1 MPDKQQLTQQLL
13 NQLPADDR
21 LGVELALK
29 SWWQDPRDDGGLRL
43 SISGYDVFK
52 FLSIEQYEFEFDFT
66 IVLSP
71 SLLMI
76 LNRKL
81 DCPYYL
87 KGGKNARLILFG
99 SQAAMMYAMYGDM
112 EKFLRYLE
120 RT

>member
-1 MPDKQQLTQQLL
+1 MPDKLNLTQQLL

-21 LGVELALK
+21 PSFEWALK
-29 SWWQDPRDDGGLRL
+29 SWWQDLRDDGGLRL

-52 FLSIEQYEFEFDFT
+52 FLSIEQYEFDFT
-66 IVLSP
+66 KVLSP
-71 SLLMI
+71 SLLMT

-87 KGGKNARLILFG
+87 KAGKTPKLIIFG
-99 SQAAMMYAMYGDM
+99 SQQAIMYAMYGDL

>member
-1 MPDKQQLTQQLL
+1 MPSKQQLTQQLL

-21 LGVELALK
+21 PSFEWALK
-29 SWWQDPRDDGGLRL
+29 SWWQDLRDDGGLRL

-52 FLSIEQYEFEFDFT
+52 FLSIEQYEFDFT
-66 IVLSP
+66 KVLSP

-87 KGGKNARLILFG
+87 KAGKTPKLIIFG
-99 SQAAMMYAMYGDM
+99 SQQAIMYAMYGDL
-112 EKFLRYLE
+112 EKFLRYLD

>member
-21 LGVELALK
+21 PSFEWALK
-29 SWWQDPRDDGGLRL
+29 SWWQDLRDDGGLRL

-52 FLSIEQYEFEFDFT
+52 FLSIEQYEFDFT
-66 IVLSP
+66 KVLSP
-71 SLLMI
+71 SLLMT

-87 KGGKNARLILFG
+87 KAGKTPKLIIFG
-99 SQAAMMYAMYGDM
+99 SQQAIMYAMYGDL
-112 EKFLRYLE
+112 EKFLHYLE
-120 RT
+120 RL

>member
-1 MPDKQQLTQQLL
+1 MPDKQRLTQQLL
-13 NQLPADDR
+13 TQLPEDDR
-21 LGVELALK
+21 PSFEWALK
-29 SWWQDPRDDGGLRL
+29 SWWQDLRDDGGLRL

-52 FLSIEQYEFEFDFT
+52 FLSIEQHVFDFSR
-66 IVLSP
+66 VLSP
-71 SLLMI
+71 SLLMT

-87 KGGKNARLILFG
+87 KVGKTPKLIIFG
-99 SQAAMMYAMYGDM
+99 SQQAIMYAMYGDL

>member
-1 MPDKQQLTQQLL
+1 MPNKQQLTQQLL
-13 NQLPADDR
+13 TQLPVDDR
-21 LGVELALK
+21 PGVEEALK
-29 SWWQDPRDDGGLRL
+29 SWWQDLRDDTGLRL

-52 FLSIEQYEFEFDFT
+52 FLSIEQYEFDFT
-66 IVLSP
+66 KVLSP

-87 KGGKNARLILFG
+87 KVGKTSKLILFG
-99 SQAAMMYAMYGDM
+99 SQQAIMYAMYGDM
-112 EKFLRYLE
+112 EKFLRYLD